1 MLRDPIL
8 SVWWTKVAI
17 FDLSTYLPR
26 AGCLSIELNVRNEL
40 KQGGEMLWQQ
50 VAGWNPPNWWIF
62 EHASRVTRAN
72 CKQKHATINI
82 LGSTIYHLPFIIF
95 ILSFPT
101 LLLTT
106 WWLLNPSK
114 WSLICEEMLLMLLLL
129 LHWQFKGK
137 KYNLPKLWFALG
149 GSRIGICI
157 SHYSYMRI
165 RCREKLV
172 ESKQVTQASD
182 SISVPE
188 FKRRL

>member
-82 LGSTIYHLPFIIF
+82 LGSTIYHLSYSFSHF
-95 ILSFPT
+95 QLSYSQ
-101 LLLTT
+101 LGDCSIHR
-106 WWLLNPSK
+106 N
-114 WSLICEEMLLMLLLL
+114 EA
-129 LHWQFKGK
+129 
-137 KYNLPKLWFALG
+137 WFAK
-149 GSRIGICI
+149 RCCWCCCCYCIGNLRVRNITCLN
-157 SHYSYMRI
+157 YGLR
-165 RCREKLV
+165 LV
-172 ESKQVTQASD
+172 A
-182 SISVPE
+182 PE
-188 FKRRL
+188 